1 MQRTL
6 LPERC
11 SAVRYEA
18 STSPTSATSATSQP
32 QTRPRPASGPSS
44 LSAALIVCLT
54 VLWLTVAGSL
64 PRRAERGVNLAPQD
78 FLRDELTRHHLA
90 PVEEDGRR
98 PLHVQRHA
106 AR

>member
-18 STSPTSATSATSQP
+18 STSPTSATNAVSQS
-32 QTRPRPASGPSS
+32 QTRPRPASGPPSI
-44 LSAALIVCLT
+44 SATLIVCLK
-54 VLWLTVAGSL
+54 VPWIKVAGSL
-64 PRRAERGVNLAPQD
+64 PRRAERGVNLAPQV
-78 FLRDELTRHHLA
+78 FFGDELTPHHLA

-98 PLHVQRHA
+98 PL
-106 AR
+106 